1 MRAAIVRA
9 AIVRA
14 AVVRAAIV
22 VLLCCA
28 TALRAYAQ
36 DVPSAEPAPQDP
48 AAQGQPLQSND
59 SATAALHGVVRNA
72 VTDAGVPRA
81 LVRIEGDVETGAL
94 TDGDGRFEIDGVP
107 PGPQAVDVS
116 RPGFFNPA
124 FGGSSEA
131 PSGVTGPPHTVLVAA
146 GMPDVI
152 FTLAPT
158 CVIEGRIDL
167 STGDPAEGI
176 EVGLER
182 RVVANGRAAW
192 QPGGFTRTR
201 SDGSYRFGGLADGQ
215 YVVYTTPAFDGE
227 PFTTVVASG
236 KAAAA
241 QRWGYASVYYPD
253 ARSPA
258 GATAVPVSNGSDAQ
272 VNFTLTREPFQTVSV
287 ALPPGSARNPAQ
299 YAAELTDGAGHAL
312 PYPAQYD
319 SSAHTFQAALPDGTY
334 TMLITAAP
342 QPIETVNQSGPDG
355 SGGILAGEAD
365 FTVAGRPIAG
375 LRTSLAPIASSPV
388 QVSVIHGE
396 AASGADGS
404 ARVVVMLSPAS
415 GSLGGPAGGQP
426 GGVIGG
432 ALMGQFATGSAD
444 GPLQSS
450 YMAPGQYWAHTFIAG
465 RGLCESS
472 FTASGASLGSEPLT
486 VGPSGQ
492 TASLQLTLRDDCAE
506 LALSL
511 PENLMETGAGEEK
524 FYTVYVVPDFDFTW
538 DVTPEVLRPSS
549 GGRLTVPALTPGSY
563 HVYLFAGEANL
574 AYHDPAALAALPNP
588 GQAVTLSPGAT
599 ASLVPSLVLEAPA
612 Q

>member
-1 MRAAIVRA
+1 M
-9 AIVRA
+9 
-14 AVVRAAIV
+14 RAAIV

-36 DVPSAEPAPQDP
+36 DAPAAGPAPQEP

-72 VTDAGVPRA
+72 VTGAGVPRA

-94 TDGDGRFEIDGVP
+94 TDGEGRFEIDGVP
-107 PGPQAVDVS
+107 PGPLAVDVS

-124 FGGSSEA
+124 FVGSSEA

-158 CVIEGRIDL
+158 CAIEGRIDL

-176 EVGLER
+176 EVGLVR
-182 RVVANGRAAW
+182 RVVADGRAVW

-201 SDGSYRFGGLADGQ
+201 SDGAYRFGGLADGQ
-215 YVVYTTPAFDGE
+215 YVVYTMPAFDGE
-227 PFTTVVASG
+227 PFTTLVTSG

-253 ARSPA
+253 ARGPA

-272 VNFTLTREPFQTVSV
+272 VNFALTREPFQTVSV
-287 ALPPGSARNPAQ
+287 ALPQGAARNPAQ
-299 YAAELTDGAGHAL
+299 YAAQLTDGAGHSL

-319 SSAHTFQAALPDGTY
+319 SSAHTFQAALPDGAY
-334 TMLITAAP
+334 TLQVTAMP
-342 QPIETVNQSGPDG
+342 TQTLDQPRPDGPDG
-355 SGGILAGEAD
+355 QGRAGGLLAGEAD

-375 LRTSLAPIASSPV
+375 LRASLAPIASGPV

-396 AASGADGS
+396 AASGADS
-404 ARVVVMLSPAS
+404 DARVVVMLSPAS
-415 GSLGGPAGGQP
+415 GALGGPAGGQP
-426 GGVIGG
+426 GGAIGG

-450 YMAPGQYWAHTFIAG
+450 YMSPGQYWAHTFIAG

-472 FTASGASLGSEPLT
+472 FTAGGASLGSEPLT
-486 VGPSGQ
+486 VGLSGQ
-492 TASLQLTLRDDCAE
+492 TASLQLTLRDDCAQ

-511 PENLMETGAGEEK
+511 PENLMESGAGEEK

-538 DVTPEVLRPSS
+538 DVTPYVLRPST
-549 GGRLTVPALTPGSY
+549 GGRLTVPDLTPGSY

-588 GQAVTLSPGAT
+588 GQAVTLSPGAN
-599 ASLVPSLVLEAPA
+599 ASLVLEAPA